1 MIEMRLPY
9 TDLVE
14 KFGDK
19 NSRGRSVRGRENN
32 VKLFHTA

>member
-1 MIEMRLPY
+1 MREMRLPY

-19 NSRGRSVRGRENN
+19 NSRGRSVLVRENN
-32 VKLFHTA
+32 IKLFHIA